1 MEMKL
6 SFVPN
11 DVLDMTHAQ
20 AARKVNPKIVLNVR
34 FGVGP
39 AKVGKDIVVEDL
51 MFTGVMRIKLK
62 LVSNFPH
69 SKFTSLF
76 QRFLQERE
84 LTSSRVNEQFKLS
97 ICPSCNHPTL
107 ISS

>member
-51 MFTGVMRIKLK
+51 MFTGVMRIKMK
-62 LVSNFPH
+62 LVNNFPH
-69 SKFTSLF
+69 STSF
-76 QRFLQERE
+76 FPFCTTRE
-84 LTSSRVNEQFKLS
+84 EKLTRCCE
-97 ICPSCNHPTL
+97 
-107 ISS
+107 